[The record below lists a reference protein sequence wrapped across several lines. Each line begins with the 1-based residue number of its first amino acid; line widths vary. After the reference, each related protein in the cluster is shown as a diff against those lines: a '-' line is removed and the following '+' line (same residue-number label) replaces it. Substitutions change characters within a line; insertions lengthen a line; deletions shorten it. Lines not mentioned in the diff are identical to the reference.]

1 VKSRTRSRLFAVVM
15 ALMSMSFIPL
25 ATVDAKPPD
34 RDSPQDAASRLKE
47 KSPRLVGFGDSAGD
61 RRLATVNQLATTPSV
76 ELTPCTDD
84 PAWLCG
90 SVSVPIDRGGSDGRT
105 LAIGFQVFPHRD
117 PASTARDAILVS
129 AGGPG
134 ISTTSDRGFFQFLLD
149 PLLDDR
155 DLLLVDNRGTGT
167 SAAID
172 CPELQGFLPDHDA
185 IVAAVGACGAQLGDD
200 ADRYGSG
207 DVALDIE
214 AVRRTLGYPKLSYFA
229 PSYGSVDAQAYAVR
243 FPSRL
248 RVIVADAGLPVID
261 RAHTWTWG
269 LDNPHAIARNTALN
283 CLRAPACAA
292 LQPGARHALA
302 DLARMIRNNPVDGTA
317 RDLSGTSRQVHV
329 DELQLIAIAT
339 ADILNPGE
347 LVAAAEALA
356 RGDKK
361 PLLRLGAELFFEPG
375 EPGDPAVFSAG
386 DNAAAFCNDA
396 DFVWDRD
403 DPLPIR
409 RLKYA
414 RGLRDLGRDAFA
426 PFSKQAWTA
435 YWIPDFC
442 ELWPAPDR
450 FTPAVPRGA
459 TVTGVPTLLV
469 GGEIDITVPS
479 ETTRRLLGVFPN
491 ARFVNFA
498 GALHIPTSWSDCA
511 KSVAQ
516 HFIATLHT
524 GNTDCAREPAF
535 VPPAVP
541 QFPKSVHQAV
551 PAVALAGNA
560 STVLDRRI
568 VTVAVRSVLD
578 GFIRSFRI
586 PGATGTGY
594 GLRDGTFDFE
604 FNFEAGEDVLQLDG
618 VRFSRDVAVEGQ
630 ATLSFEGNEIQMEL
644 TVTGPDSDHNGT
656 LRAEGAFGFGA
667 PYRTFTVTGAIGGRA
682 VVASV
687 PAN

>member
-1 VKSRTRSRLFAVVM
+1 MKSRTRSRLLAVAMV
-15 ALMSMSFIPL
+15 LMSMSFIPV
-25 ATVDAKPPD
+25 ATVDARPPD
-34 RDSPQDAASRLKE
+34 RPTSQGVETGLKE
-47 KSPRLVGFGDSAGD
+47 KSPGLVELGGVAGG
-61 RRLATVNQLATTPSV
+61 RRLTTINQLATTPSV
-76 ELTPCTDD
+76 DLTPCADD

-90 SVSVPIDRGGSDGRT
+90 SISVPIDRGGSDGRS
-105 LAIGFQVFPHRD
+105 LAIGFQVLPHRD

-167 SAAID
+167 SGAID
-172 CPELQGFLPDHDA
+172 CPELQASLPDHDA
-185 IVAAVGACGAQLGDD
+185 IVAAVGACGEQLGDD

-214 AVRRTLGYPKLSYFA
+214 VVRRALGYPKLSYFA

-302 DLARMIRNNPVDGTA
+302 DLARMVRRNPVDGSA
-317 RDLSGTSRQVHV
+317 RDLSGTIRQVHI

-339 ADILNPGE
+339 SDILNPGE
-347 LVAAAEALA
+347 LVAASEALA
-356 RGDKK
+356 RGDKE
-361 PLLRLGAELFFEPG
+361 PLLRLGAELFFEGG
-375 EPGDPAVFSAG
+375 EPGDPAIFSAG
-386 DNAAAFCNDA
+386 DNAAVFCNDA

-403 DPLPIR
+403 DPLQVR

-414 RGLRDLGRDAFA
+414 RGLRNLDRDAFA
-426 PFSKQAWTA
+426 PFSKQAWTT

-469 GGEIDITVPS
+469 GGEIDINVPS

-498 GALHIPTSWSDCA
+498 GALHIPTSWSECA
-511 KSVAQ
+511 RSVAQ
-516 HFIATLHT
+516 RFIATLHT

-551 PAVALAGNA
+551 PAEALAGNA
-560 STVLDRRI
+560 STILDRRV
-568 VTVAVRSVLD
+568 VTVSVRSVLD
-578 GFIRSFRI
+578 AFIRSFRI

-594 GLRDGTFDFE
+594 GLRGGTFDFS
-604 FNFEAGEDVLQLDG
+604 FETGEDVLQLHG

-630 ATLSFEGNEIQMEL
+630 ATLSFDGNEVSMEL
-644 TVTGPDSDHNGT
+644 TLTGPDSEHSGT
-656 LRAEGAFGFGA
+656 LKAEGAFGFGA
-667 PYRTFTVTGAIGGRA
+667 PYRAFTVSGVIGGRA